1 MKFRAI
7 WFCQRRFFDTTVP
20 RDVGAALPPD
30 VRRGYASPE
39 LTNKN
44 RGAMPLVR
52 ALPDADRPKAVPG
65 AEPNF
70 LSIFDR
76 RGVASPHI
84 RRRSRIEAW
93 RRSRNEG
100 RRSDT
105 KLLFRKSCAAL
116 LIAIM
121 FGSVVFAQQKQS
133 DDEVVRVK
141 SNLVNIDLI
150 VKDKKGKYVADLKA
164 EDFTVVENGVAQK
177 IEFFDAPLSRNET
190 KSPTGAAA
198 SDATATTP
206 GGAPRNYVALV
217 LDSQTT
223 DITNLKQVREGSIK
237 YVRDQITDGD
247 VVALF
252 GVTNGLQMLQPF
264 TQDKNKLIAA
274 LENGGVNA
282 AATGFEQK
290 DIAGNI
296 SARQAQ
302 LASAP
307 SLPTSAITSPGGG
320 SEAAKTMIAQTVLAQ
335 FIKLRTAL
343 SLQQSRPILAAL
355 AAICEGLRS
364 IPGKKTLVLFSQ
376 GFVTPSVLD
385 WQVQSTI
392 DIANRA
398 NVAIYIIDSAGLR
411 GGGTTSGALVPTTP
425 LAGVSGIVN
434 QEQRIRAQGGETV
447 FDNVRQEGQ
456 NREYDIL
463 YRMSG
468 DTGGRFLKGNNDI
481 GISLERINEEIHA
494 RYTIAYRS
502 TNQNFDGTFR
512 KVKIEVRRPEA
523 QVVSRSGYY
532 AIPPEEIVLLSPD
545 DKKLLSGFAAA
556 QANPE
561 LPVYVGLSQFRS
573 RDGLYTVPVALELP
587 PSAVKFER
595 KGDKR
600 SMQLEV
606 LGVLKAGDKT
616 LSRLGGNFDVN
627 LSDTDYQTI
636 VNNNIFYRQDMV
648 LAPGEYTLD
657 VIVRD
662 KQSGKTAAKREEFV
676 VAEPDSEFAATPV
689 VLSRYAEQAQLPQ
702 LGSDEVDVFTT
713 GRTKIRPSPG
723 KQFQATDNL
732 IMFGSVYNP
741 ANSPDSGKPLV
752 RVTVRLLKDGQP
764 ATKFFDYVLTEMQP
778 QPVPHLTFAEY
789 IKLAG
794 LAPGNYVATFEIKDM
809 VTRKSVKQDAPFTI
823 VP

>member
-1 MKFRAI
+1 
-7 WFCQRRFFDTTVP
+7 
-20 RDVGAALPPD
+20 
-30 VRRGYASPE
+30 
-39 LTNKN
+39 
-44 RGAMPLVR
+44 
-52 ALPDADRPKAVPG
+52 
-65 AEPNF
+65 
-70 LSIFDR
+70 
-76 RGVASPHI
+76 
-84 RRRSRIEAW
+84 
-93 RRSRNEG
+93 
-100 RRSDT
+100 
-105 KLLFRKSCAAL
+105 
-116 LIAIM
+116 M